1 MKEREGEIEIIKKE
15 IMREKSINMT
25 IGSPHLEKHLTQMHL
40 VYITFFRF
48 LLVILHINKSL

>member
-1 MKEREGEIEIIKKE
+1 MREREGEIEIIKKE

-25 IGSPHLEKHLTQMHL
+25 IGSPQLEKHLTQMHL

-48 LLVILHINKSL
+48 LISHFTYK